1 MSVLYLDSSALA
13 KLYLRED
20 EAKRQQVI
28 ALADNA
34 DEVASSA
41 IAFAEVASAFA
52 HNFHQGRVSEAD
64 YQEHFT
70 DFERDW
76 QFVTQIAVVNS
87 VSTRASQL
95 LKAHA
100 GLRAMDALHLASAL
114 IIRETQTLQFLSFDN
129 QLNAVAQA
137 LMPDAFD
144 WMRKKAIFK
153 LTLQRTYYEKGFF
166 NVVRA
171 YDQFIRG
178 DEGEIK
184 IIAGDASVTFTGN
197 VNRRANLN
205 GTARI
210 SVKGE
215 GLKNWFQKHYRVMD
229 VVEIEIVSPTLLK
242 LKYPAKN

>member
-1 MSVLYLDSSALA
+1 MSVLYVDSSALA

-20 EAKRQQVI
+20 EAKRQQVM
-28 ALADNA
+28 ALADSA

-52 HNFHQGRVSEAD
+52 RNFHQGKLSEPQFWE
-64 YQEHFT
+64 YFNS
-70 DFERDW
+70 FEQDW
-76 QFVTQIAVVNS
+76 QSVTQITVAPS
-87 VSTRASQL
+87 VSSRASQL

-100 GLRAMDALHLASAL
+100 GLRGMDALHLASAL
-114 IIRETQTLQFLSFDN
+114 IIRETQTLQFLSFDD
-129 QLNAVAQA
+129 QLNTVAQA
-137 LMPDAFD
+137 VMPDAFG
-144 WMRKKAIFK
+144 WTQKNAIFK
-153 LTLQRTYYEKGFF
+153 LTLQKTYYENGFF
-166 NVVRA
+166 NVIRA
-171 YDQFIRG
+171 HDHLIRS

-184 IIAGDASVTFTGN
+184 IIAGDASLTFTGN

-215 GLKNWFQKHYRVMD
+215 GLKNWFQKHYRVME